1 MTLRSPT
8 SNALDLGAS
17 TINGNLSVTTGGA
30 ITDSGVLIVAGN
42 TTLTAGIVTTLRFDN
57 ADDFAAVGITSG
69 NNVTLH
75 DINALSL
82 AAATAS
88 GNLNVTTSGA
98 LTQSSALTVA
108 GTSSFNAGAN
118 AITLTNASNDFSGA
132 VALTIAVRT
141 MLRSRIRMR
150 SNWALCP

>member
-1 MTLRSPT
+1 
-8 SNALDLGAS
+8 
-17 TINGNLSVTTGGA
+17 
-30 ITDSGVLIVAGN
+30 
-42 TTLTAGIVTTLRFDN
+42 
-57 ADDFAAVGITSG
+57 VGITSG

-132 VALTIAVRT
+132 VALTNSGANNVAITDTNAIQLGAVSVGSGTLTVNAVVSRRPGRSFKQLALG
-141 MLRSRIRMR
+141 LRLSIQGRAP
-150 SNWALCP
+150 SC